1 MFVFLGRIVGLGLNM
16 VTIVVLARAWSEEM
30 FGIFSYALV
39 LVGFFSLL
47 PDFGMQPVLIRE
59 MARCRS
65 RAGDVVGL
73 GILSKLG
80 LSLLSLALASG
91 TMLLFF
97 PDPRMRITFAWL
109 SLTMFLSAKV
119 NTMRVVL
126 EGVFYADMDMGLP
139 VIFQL
144 VDGVLQ
150 VALVVV
156 LVGLGATPAQV
167 IAGYALSS
175 LPGLILTIAFVWQR
189 VRPSFRLDVAALKW
203 LLGESFPL
211 FLYLGLTMLH
221 ERMDVLFLNSLW
233 GEGAVGVYSTAFRFT
248 APLGIVPFAVATALY
263 PVMAKAAN
271 AEDARLG
278 VAFRMGVKVL
288 LVVGLALGVVGTIL
302 GRPVFLMLFGDRF
315 SEAALPF
322 QLLLWSQCFTFL
334 AFFIVD
340 FNNSQNRQGRNT
352 LFMLCMV
359 GAALPVQ
366 WLLISRLGVP
376 GAGWAKLL
384 LSALGLAVLCAFS
397 WKGFTRQ
404 QARVALFAALALTGF
419 VVVALV
425 HLRHL
430 LPTVL
435 SGGLLMLLFCV
446 SLHRVFSP
454 EEKELLRQAV
464 RTAVPGSLPAPL
476 A

>member
-1 MFVFLGRIVGLGLNM
+1 
-16 VTIVVLARAWSEEM
+16 
-30 FGIFSYALV
+30 
-39 LVGFFSLL
+39 
-47 PDFGMQPVLIRE
+47 
-59 MARCRS
+59 
-65 RAGDVVGL
+65 
-73 GILSKLG
+73 
-80 LSLLSLALASG
+80 
-91 TMLLFF
+91 
-97 PDPRMRITFAWL
+97 
-109 SLTMFLSAKV
+109 
-119 NTMRVVL
+119 
-126 EGVFYADMDMGLP
+126 
-139 VIFQL
+139 
-144 VDGVLQ
+144 
-150 VALVVV
+150 
-156 LVGLGATPAQV
+156 
-167 IAGYALSS
+167 
-175 LPGLILTIAFVWQR
+175 
-189 VRPSFRLDVAALKW
+189 
-203 LLGESFPL
+203 
-211 FLYLGLTMLH
+211 
-221 ERMDVLFLNSLW
+221 
-233 GEGAVGVYSTAFRFT
+233 
-248 APLGIVPFAVATALY
+248 
-263 PVMAKAAN
+263 
-271 AEDARLG
+271 
-278 VAFRMGVKVL
+278 
-288 LVVGLALGVVGTIL
+288 
-302 GRPVFLMLFGDRF
+302 
-315 SEAALPF
+315 
-322 QLLLWSQCFTFL
+322 
-334 AFFIVD
+334 
-340 FNNSQNRQGRNT
+340 NT